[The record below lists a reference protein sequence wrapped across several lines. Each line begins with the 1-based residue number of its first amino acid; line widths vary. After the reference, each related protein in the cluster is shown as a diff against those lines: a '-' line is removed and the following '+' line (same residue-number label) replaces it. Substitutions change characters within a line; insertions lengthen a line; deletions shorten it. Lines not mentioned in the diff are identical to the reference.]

1 MFIAT
6 AKKIEIKV
14 IRTVVK
20 MNGEKMALDR
30 PSVAELEAELK
41 RIQYN
46 SRYRTV
52 LKTTIYTLI
61 TVAAVAVLIATL
73 WLPVLRIYGTS
84 MSPTFENGE
93 IVVCVKSM
101 DLETGD
107 VIAFYYNNK
116 ILLKRFIAGPGDWV
130 DVNENGDV
138 YVNGTMLDESYL
150 QAKDFGETNIELP
163 YQVPDG
169 KSFVMGDN
177 RKVSI
182 DSRNTT
188 IGCISEE
195 QFVGKVLFRVWP
207 LGKFKL
213 F

>member
-1 MFIAT
+1 
-6 AKKIEIKV
+6 
-14 IRTVVK
+14 
-20 MNGEKMALDR
+20 
-30 PSVAELEAELK
+30 
-41 RIQYN
+41 
-46 SRYRTV
+46 
-52 LKTTIYTLI
+52 
-61 TVAAVAVLIATL
+61 
-73 WLPVLRIYGTS
+73 

-93 IVVCVKSM
+93 LVVCVKSM

-138 YVNGTMLDESYL
+138 YVNGTMLDEPYL

-195 QFVGKVLFRVWP
+195 QFVGKVLFRIWP